1 VARAPNGGIVLDNV
15 GPDGTVGS
23 LLDGR
28 WYGGHYGWSWP
39 HGRYSVGSAAAVA
52 ALAAGAVTG
61 DDGYL
66 DLLRPALDMMI
77 ENGKVMAFTES
88 DSSRPYATPPAQT
101 APGSAACTTTGTASR
116 RSPSTAPTSAGPG

>member
-28 WYGGHYGWSWP
+28 WCGGHYGWSWP
-39 HGRYSVGSAAAVA
+39 HGWYSVGSAAAVA
-52 ALAAGAVTG
+52 ALAAGAVTR

-88 DSSRPYATPPAQT
+88 DSSLPSKWCPQPAE
-101 APGSAACTTTGTASR
+101 AVAV
-116 RSPSTAPTSAGPG
+116 PTMLVPLRHSDRGWFDYNRC